1 MIRLGK
7 VVAIDEAKAKVRVQ
21 IEDADQVVTFWLPVL
36 QQKAQDDKFYRLPD
50 IGELVVCGFYSD
62 DWDTGIVLGSI
73 YNEIDLP
80 PVSSKD
86 KVHIRFKDGTELE
99 YDRAQH
105 KLKANIK
112 GDVELKATGRA
123 DIETQGQIYI
133 KSAVNITIQAPQVNM
148 RGGSPAEGVF
158 EGNLR
163 LIGTLSVTGDIDV
176 EGNIHATGTI
186 IDEGGNTNHHQH

>member
-36 QQKAQDDKFYRLPD
+36 QQKAQDDKFYHLPD

-80 PVSSKD
+80 SVSSKD
-86 KVHIRFKDGTELE
+86 KVHIRFKDGTEIE
-99 YDRAQH
+99 YDRAEH
-105 KLKANIK
+105 KYRVYVEDGEIEIIAKKKVTIKAPIIRMQ
-112 GDVELKATGRA
+112 GFSPS
-123 DIETQGQIYI
+123 DI
-133 KSAVNITIQAPQVNM
+133 A
-148 RGGSPAEGVF
+148 F
-158 EGNLR
+158 EGDFRIFGN
-163 LIGTLSVTGDIDV
+163 VYV
-176 EGNIHATGTI
+176 EGDIHATGTI
-186 IDEGGNTNHHQH
+186 VDEGGNTNHHSH

>member
-7 VVAIDEAKAKVRVQ
+7 VVAIDETKAKVRVQ

-86 KVHIRFKDGTELE
+86 KVHIRFKDGTEIE
-99 YDRAQH
+99 YDRAAH
-105 KLKANIK
+105 KMRIDVKGDIEIKVTGNANITVGGNSTIRTDGHTRLSSGK
-112 GDVELKATGRA
+112 CISFSC
-123 DIETQGQIYI
+123 DIH
-133 KSAVNITIQAPQVNM
+133 
-148 RGGSPAEGVF
+148 GG
-158 EGNLR
+158 
-163 LIGTLSVTGDIDV
+163 
-176 EGNIHATGTI
+176 GTI
-186 IDEGGNTNHHQH
+186 